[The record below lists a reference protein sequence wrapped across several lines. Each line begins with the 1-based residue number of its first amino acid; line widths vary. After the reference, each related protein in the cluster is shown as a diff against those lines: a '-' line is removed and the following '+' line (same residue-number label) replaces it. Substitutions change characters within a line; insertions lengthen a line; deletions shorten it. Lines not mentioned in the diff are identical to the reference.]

1 MTKYKS
7 RLHKGMMD
15 WLLFGAGGMTLA
27 IVFPAILL
35 VLLAAGFA
43 SPTVDSGLLSFAQ
56 VKGLLGNW
64 FMALCLMGTVFLT
77 IWHACHRIY
86 HTLHDL
92 TVHVTKLHFFFF
104 YGLAAALSFALV
116 ALQFLIYCRLF

>member
-1 MTKYKS
+1 MHSPRSDEPIY
-7 RLHKGMMD
+7 
-15 WLLFGAGGMTLA
+15 WLLFGAGGMAMA
-27 IVFPAILL
+27 IVLPSVLL
-35 VLLAAGFA
+35 VLLAAGVA
-43 SPTVDSGLLSFAQ
+43 SPDVNEGLLSFAQ

-64 FMALCLMGTVFLT
+64 FLAAILCGVVFLT

-92 TVHVTKLHFFFF
+92 TIHTTKLHFFAF

-116 ALQFLIYCRLF
+116 ALQFLIYCKLF

>member
-1 MTKYKS
+1 MHSPRSDEPIY
-7 RLHKGMMD
+7 

-86 HTLHDL
+86 QRCPLRWWPC
-92 TVHVTKLHFFFF
+92 
-104 YGLAAALSFALV
+104 SS
-116 ALQFLIYCRLF
+116 